1 MSIITFNLYNKPH
14 GYYYPFLEIRKLIL
28 REVEAIEQDSLRKKN
43 SNSDLS
49 DFPTTPNHSI
59 WAEIGMQIF

>member
-1 MSIITFNLYNKPH
+1 MNIIAFNLYSKPH

-43 SNSDLS
+43 SNSDLT
-49 DFPTTPNHSI
+49 FPRHQI
-59 WAEIGMQIF
+59 IAFGQKGMQIF